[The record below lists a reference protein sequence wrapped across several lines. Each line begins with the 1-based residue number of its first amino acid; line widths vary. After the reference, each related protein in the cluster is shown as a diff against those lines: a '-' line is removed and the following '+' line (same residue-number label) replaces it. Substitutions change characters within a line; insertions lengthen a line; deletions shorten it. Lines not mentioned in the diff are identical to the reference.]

1 MNYLTGM
8 ALGISA
14 GRQVNQFIKSDGFSL
29 VHTLPGRRR
38 YTHDDLLQ
46 NKELAAQWQ
55 AHLAAIRGIV
65 KAQANPQTGTILVE
79 YSCPD
84 EYVDLVM
91 DYLHKLHNMPG
102 PRSAYGKLGM
112 DIRRLGKRL
121 NRSLFR
127 ESNRTL
133 DLRTIAAISML
144 LVGGAK
150 IWNQGQRPSGPQMV
164 WWAYSLLKGGH

>member
-14 GRQVNQFIKSDGFSL
+14 GRQFNQLIKRDGFSL

-38 YTHDDLLQ
+38 YMHDDLLQ

-55 AHLAAIRGIV
+55 SQLACIKGIV
-65 KAQANPQTGTILVE
+65 KAQVNPQTGTVLVE
-79 YSCPD
+79 YSCPEED
-84 EYVDLVM
+84 IDLVM
-91 DYLHKLHNMPG
+91 NYLNKLHNMPG
-102 PRSAYGKLGM
+102 PRSEYGKLGM
-112 DIRRLGKRL
+112 DIRRFGQRL

-127 ESNRTL
+127 ESNSTL
-133 DLRTIAAISML
+133 DLRTVAALGLLIA
-144 LVGGAK
+144 GGAK
-150 IWNQGQRPSGPQMV
+150 MWNLGQRPSGPQMV